1 MKDNHRLQENGRFSA
16 KRKTEAVL
24 QLLRGEDLDLLSR
37 EYKVT
42 AGKLSQWRDAFL
54 AGGQAGLQS
63 GTGDDRDQQ
72 IQQLQAKV
80 GELTMARTY
89 WNTKSK
95 EWRVGPLYQRGGR
108 SHECS
113 LLDRYP

>member
-1 MKDNHRLQENGRFSA
+1 MKDNHRLQEDGRFSA

-80 GELTMARTY
+80 GELTMAKDLLEHKIERVEGGPSLPARR
-89 WNTKSK
+89 SK
-95 EWRVGPLYQRGGR
+95 P
-108 SHECS
+108 
-113 LLDRYP
+113 

>member
-42 AGKLSQWRDAFL
+42 AGKLRQWRDAFL
-54 AGGQAGLQS
+54 STGQARLQP
-63 GTGDDRDQQ
+63 GEADGRDQQ
-72 IQQLQAKV
+72 IQQLQAKQEI
-80 GELTMARTY
+80 GSDETLAIGTILS
-89 WNTKSK
+89 KSK
-95 EWRVGPLYQRGGR
+95 
-108 SHECS
+108 HH
-113 LLDRYP
+113 